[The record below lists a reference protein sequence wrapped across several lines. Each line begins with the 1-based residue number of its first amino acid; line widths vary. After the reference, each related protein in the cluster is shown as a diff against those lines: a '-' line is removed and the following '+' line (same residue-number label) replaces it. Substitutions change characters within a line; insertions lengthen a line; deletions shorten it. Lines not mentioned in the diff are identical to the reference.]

1 MGAFDSKVAE
11 NVVRGLR
18 DPRFQS
24 ARRHDRGIG
33 GGRVFFVLKAAATN
47 YAQFAEDHPDYKSGD
62 GVVTTAAVYT
72 TIDEAI
78 GACTANQGDTIYV
91 MPGHTE
97 TVTNGSIAL
106 DVAGVT
112 IIGLGS
118 GSMKPTLTFSA
129 TNSKINVTAAS
140 GTFQNFR
147 FTAGIDAIVTAVLH
161 ATAAQ
166 DTRYLDIEFAAGAGT
181 YNFINCYTLG
191 AANIS
196 DGCRWERNYVRTAD
210 TGQLALAITAAAQ
223 NDLKFYN
230 NYVVHAA
237 AAAGLLTAGAADLL
251 GLDVRGNFVQTGQTD
266 GTVGVLVI
274 TTGTASSGS
283 IVDNDMKNADADLN
297 VAIPIASKVYAARN
311 YIAGANEVGTVIGV
325 GTLFDNAT

>member
-1 MGAFDSKVAE
+1 MPYVSLHGKRFGFNDGGLLFDGRPVGAFTPVGPLG
-11 NVVRGLR
+11 N
-18 DPRFQS
+18 
-24 ARRHDRGIG
+24 
-33 GGRVFFVLKAAATN
+33 VFFVDSGVDAAEGTS
-47 YAQFAEDHPDYKSGD
+47 PG
-62 GVVTTAAVYT
+62 TAVG

-78 GACTANQGDTIYV
+78 NLCTANNGDVIYV

-97 TVTNGSIAL
+97 AVTSTSIAC

-118 GSMKPTLTFSA
+118 GAMKPTLTFGA
-129 TNSKINVTAAS
+129 TDSRINVSAANC
-140 GTFQNFR
+140 TWKNFR
-147 FTAGIDAIVTAVLH
+147 WTAGIGDVVTAVLH

-166 DTRYLDIEFAAGAGT
+166 ETKYLDIEFYAT
-181 YNFINCYTLG
+181 STFNFINGYTLG

-196 DGCRWERNYVRTAD
+196 DGCRWERNYLRTAD
-210 TGQLALAITAAAQ
+210 TGQLALAITSAAH
-223 NDLKFYN
+223 NDLKFYD

-237 AAAGLLTAGAADLL
+237 AAAGLLTAAAANLL

-274 TTGTASSGS
+274 TTSTASSGR
-283 IVDNDMKNADADLN
+283 IVDNDMKTADASAN

-311 YIAGANEVGTVIGV
+311 YIAGADEVGTVVAV
-325 GTLFDNAT
+325 GTLFDNT